1 MLKWIIKRN
10 PSSGHMFVEGKPWGV
25 YLGGFRDSSHENKWL
40 AQQRINE
47 LIEQEA
53 RWAINETIST

>member
-1 MLKWIIKRN
+1 
-10 PSSGHMFVEGKPWGV
+10 MFVEGKPGGV
-25 YLGGFRDSSHENKWL
+25 YLGGFRDSSHESTWL

-53 RWAINETIST
+53 RWTINETIST